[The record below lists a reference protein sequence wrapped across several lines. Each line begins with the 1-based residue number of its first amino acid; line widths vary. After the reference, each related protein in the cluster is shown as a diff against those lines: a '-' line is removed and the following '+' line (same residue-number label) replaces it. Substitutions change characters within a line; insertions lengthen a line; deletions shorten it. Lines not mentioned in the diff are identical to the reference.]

1 MKIYSVDGRL
11 VRTLKQGETTS
22 AGTHEVTWNG
32 TDDGG
37 HHVSSGIYFVKTTQK
52 SGTTEESTVLKL
64 ALTK

>member
-11 VRTLKQGETTS
+11 VRTLKQGEETP

-37 HHVSSGIYFVKTTQK
+37 RGVSSGIYFVKT
-52 SGTTEESTVLKL
+52 SRMAGGSEESSILKL